1 MIRKFLIL
9 IIMAMILIG
18 SVSALDLKRTPVSC
32 VADSA
37 YTPCAAA
44 YDGYID
50 ITDAHRWIAGSGAPH
65 YAVFD
70 LGAFYVINSTHEY
83 SAPNTDNVTYNISYS
98 SDGFVFTELYPT
110 SKAITQVWQNRTPT
124 TPVTARYMKVYIT
137 AMQTGGWT
145 QFSEI
150 EFYTE
155 NSSATLSPNITSI
168 PAGARVFQPIQF
180 INDGTGIPSTY
191 NWSWGDGTPN
201 STTAS
206 PSHTFNDTG
215 NYNVVLTITNTSGYA
230 ASITK
235 SYTVTPLLMT
245 DTKFYMPAN
254 GTASE
259 TTFVDLGPGN
269 YPLLAYGDTKIKNA
283 NNSWRFENASYFDG
297 TGDLIYGSPGAANF
311 GSSYPWSASFWVN
324 STSSTSWNA
333 VVGTR
338 NRTGRNNGEWVIGT
352 RTSGGN
358 NLLVGT
364 NDLSEVTI
372 IVSVNLNDGAWHYIN
387 VQRINATCVEA
398 YTDGVYR
405 GRMIFAA
412 ATKFGDPARN
422 LTMGWN
428 GVDNVYYTG
437 YADDILFY
445 NGTIDGTVIPKK
457 QFLSYYSAPSFPPV
471 AAFTASN
478 TTGIYPP
485 SLTVRFND
493 TSTYSP
499 TSWEWNFTNVTGN
512 NTAVTFSTTQ
522 SPLWSFDIGN
532 YSISLKATNADGSD
546 LSDQVTWIN
555 VSAPTTLSLAEFTG
569 SPLSGNAPLSVTF
582 TDADGTGETSWGW
595 IFGDGNTT
603 GNTLQNPVHLYTAS
617 GVYTVNHSATNAIGT
632 NWSNKTG
639 YITVV
644 NASGFTPQDIWM
656 VGQFLQTFRITD
668 KDTGLP
674 IPVVDLQDTAMQT
687 YTTTNGTGY
696 LTESFGASNVVFIS
710 SGYDSKSISYVFDS
724 DETHDVQLTKSTPGG
739 SKNTWY
745 SPHQVRLEV
754 WNSYGN
760 KIEGIAINAT
770 ANYSSMPDSWI
781 TNLYG
786 IDPDVANNMLNKT
799 LIMAAST
806 GSDGAVVFTMHGSI
820 SYDVRMTNP
829 VTHTEYFKQIMPKDE
844 QYILRMPTSTVIP
857 NLSGNVYSNI
867 GNTSLTFTEPNTSY
881 VTMGLQ
887 YQDTSGT
894 TSSLKFYVYFD
905 NNKTVVYS
913 SDLGNPGTNLVLAN
927 YTARN
932 IRGIRYIW
940 NYTAVRT

>member
-1 MIRKFLIL
+1 MRKYIIIL
-9 IIMAMILIG
+9 LLVASLVIC
-18 SVSALDLKRTPVSC
+18 SASASLSTYEPNLSLLMHMNSSPANPTFFN
-32 VADSA
+32 DSSTNNFKFTSSGNVGHNISESA
-37 YTPCAAA
+37 FGNATANFTA
-44 YDGYID
+44 
-50 ITDAHRWIAGSGAPH
+50 AGSGYLATPRTAALGLNGVTN
-65 YAVFD
+65 YTAMLWFKRYGTAD
-70 LGAFYVINSTHEY
+70 GMLMGAFGGAGTPEGFGIRMNYPGNGLYTIYTPTARATTSAFTNST
-83 SAPNTDNVTYNISYS
+83 
-98 SDGFVFTELYPT
+98 GFHQLVVQINK
-110 SKAITQVWQNRTPT
+110 SVVQ
-124 TPVTARYMKVYIT
+124 VYIDGV
-137 AMQTGGWT
+137 AQTMD
-145 QFSEI
+145 
-150 EFYTE
+150 
-155 NSSATLSPNITSI
+155 SSSVVT
-168 PAGARVFQPIQF
+168 
-180 INDGTGIPSTY
+180 PS
-191 NWSWGDGTPN
+191 
-201 STTAS
+201 ST
-206 PSHTFNDTG
+206 DTG
-215 NYNVVLTITNTSGYA
+215 NYHFGA
-230 ASITK
+230 QGG
-235 SYTVTPLLMT
+235 SYT
-245 DTKFYMPAN
+245 F
-254 GTASE
+254 
-259 TTFVDLGPGN
+259 
-269 YPLLAYGDTKIKNA
+269 
-283 NNSWRFENASYFDG
+283 
-297 TGDLIYGSPGAANF
+297 
-311 GSSYPWSASFWVN
+311 
-324 STSSTSWNA
+324 
-333 VVGTR
+333 
-338 NRTGRNNGEWVIGT
+338 
-352 RTSGGN
+352 
-358 NLLVGT
+358 
-364 NDLSEVTI
+364 
-372 IVSVNLNDGAWHYIN
+372 
-387 VQRINATCVEA
+387 
-398 YTDGVYR
+398 
-405 GRMIFAA
+405 
-412 ATKFGDPARN
+412 
-422 LTMGWN
+422 
-428 GVDNVYYTG
+428 YTG
-437 YADDILFY
+437 AIDEVAIWKNVTVPIADLY
-445 NGTIDGTVIPKK
+445 PQTAELYLTS
-457 QFLSYYSAPSFPPV
+457 LAPV
-471 AAFTASN
+471 ASFTASN

-485 SLTVRFND
+485 SLPVKFTD
-493 TSTYSP
+493 TSTNTP
-499 TSWEWNFTNVTGN
+499 TSWQWNFTNTTGN